1 MVKRGASCVSIV
13 ADVGGSRSHDASGL
27 LWRGVAAVAVHSILE
42 RAGYTTEITA
52 AMSITKFTRGG
63 RDDCLVEIIVKPQHT
78 RVDVP
83 LLAAT
88 LTLAGFFRVVGFAA
102 ITRAADNVKKAVD
115 SELGYPQE
123 VLGIYPYPC
132 DKQVLVV
139 PSKVDSRRTATEWV
153 NATIEMMQARKG
165 TK

>member
-1 MVKRGASCVSIV
+1 MDVS
-13 ADVGGSRSHDASGL
+13 
-27 LWRGVAAVAVHSILE
+27 
-42 RAGYTTEITA
+42 
-52 AMSITKFTRGG
+52 
-63 RDDCLVEIIVKPQHT
+63 
-78 RVDVP
+78 

-102 ITRAADNVKKAVD
+102 ITRAADNVKKAAD
-115 SELGYPQE
+115 PDLGYPQE

-132 DKQVLVV
+132 DKQVIVV
-139 PSKVDSRRTATEWV
+139 PSKVDSQQTATDWV